1 MPTGVFPPPASATCR
16 RFDYRQHCRVFGAVA
31 SCTGFA
37 EPQLLLLLLYSL
49 LCATFRRKFA
59 MTENQLVYVLI
70 VCSNSNLF
78 DVSNFSLFKIWYF
91 HVAALI
97 ICLMKYK
104 TVTPHQ

>member
-1 MPTGVFPPPASATCR
+1 MPTNVFPPASTTCR

-37 EPQLLLLLLYSL
+37 EPQLLLLLLLLLYSL
-49 LCATFRRKFA
+49 FCATFRRKFA
-59 MTENQLVYVLI
+59 MTENQLINVLI
-70 VCSNSNLF
+70 VCSSSNRF
-78 DVSNFSLFKIWYF
+78 AVSNFSLFKIWYF

-104 TVTPHQ
+104 TR